1 MPVVHPGGPAA
12 RTLNRPRGTRG
23 SRLES
28 LGANAPLVFLS
39 GVLMLLVLL
48 PVAGHWYA
56 QPLQDEMRNVA
67 EPGRGLV
74 TQMHVA
80 IALQGAALRDY
91 VETGSIGANRRYRD
105 AAATEREVSARLG
118 PLAQRLGAGVN
129 RRYAELRA
137 LEDRWHEAADR
148 LLAARSM
155 VTSSAIDPEELYEEL
170 LIAAAR
176 LDESIDAAIR
186 ARRDRIDG
194 AERLQQWLM
203 LVVGVMAL
211 GAAGI
216 VAWLGRRLRD
226 FATAANDGRLR
237 LERATQSRERL
248 MRGIGHD
255 LKNPLNAIDGHAQ
268 LLEDGIRGALS
279 AEQRESVQ
287 RIRKSVRSLLALVND
302 MLELSRAESGK
313 LRLTFESV
321 DMRQLLMDIAAE
333 HQPEATVR
341 GHRLELEAASGLG
354 IVRTD
359 PERARQVLG
368 NLVSNAIKYTP
379 VGGRILLRARGSTLQ
394 PDTDS
399 SDELMT
405 IDVIDSGSGIPPDRM
420 EEIFREFTRLET
432 SIPQPGSGLGLAIAR
447 RVAQLLGGDVTVSNA
462 PDGGAIFTFAL
473 PTRRTDDV
481 VSV

>member
-1 MPVVHPGGPAA
+1 
-12 RTLNRPRGTRG
+12 
-23 SRLES
+23 
-28 LGANAPLVFLS
+28 
-39 GVLMLLVLL
+39 MLLVLL

-56 QPLQDEMRNVA
+56 QPLQDEMRKVA

-91 VETGSIGANRRYRD
+91 VETGSLGANRRYRD
-105 AAATEREVSARLG
+105 AATTEREVSARLG
-118 PLAQRLGAGVN
+118 PLAQQLGVGVR
-129 RRYAELRA
+129 RRYSDLRA

-148 LLAARSM
+148 LLAAPRSM
-155 VTSSAIDPEELYEEL
+155 VTASAIDPEELYEEL

-176 LDESIDAAIR
+176 LDESIDAAIG
-186 ARRDRIDG
+186 ARRDRIDD
-194 AERLQQWLM
+194 AERLQQRLM
-203 LVVGVMAL
+203 LVVGIVAL

-226 FATAANDGRLR
+226 FAAAANDGRLR
-237 LERATQSRERL
+237 LERATESRERL

-268 LLEDGIRGALS
+268 LLEDGIRGAL
-279 AEQRESVQ
+279 AAGQRESVQ

-302 MLELSRAESGK
+302 LLELSRAESGQ

-333 HQPEATVR
+333 HQPAAMAR

-359 PERARQVLG
+359 PERVRQVLG

-379 VGGRILLRARGSTLQ
+379 AGGRIVLRARGAAPQ
-394 PDTDS
+394 PDTDNN
-399 SDELMT
+399 DELMA
-405 IDVIDSGSGIPPDRM
+405 IDVIDTGSGIPPDRM

-432 SIPQPGSGLGLAIAR
+432 SIQQPGSGLGLAIAR

-473 PTRRTDDV
+473 PTRRAGDV
-481 VSV
+481 VRV

>member
-1 MPVVHPGGPAA
+1 
-12 RTLNRPRGTRG
+12 
-23 SRLES
+23 
-28 LGANAPLVFLS
+28 
-39 GVLMLLVLL
+39 
-48 PVAGHWYA
+48 
-56 QPLQDEMRNVA
+56 MRNVA

-91 VETGSIGANRRYRD
+91 LETGSLGANRRYRD

-118 PLAQRLGAGVN
+118 PLAQRLGVDVR
-129 RRYAELRA
+129 RRYSDLRA

-155 VTSSAIDPEELYEEL
+155 VTASAIDPEELYEEL

-176 LDESIDAAIR
+176 LDESIDAAIG
-186 ARRDRIDG
+186 ARRDRIDD
-194 AERLQQWLM
+194 AERLQQRLM
-203 LVVGVMAL
+203 LVVGIVAL

-216 VAWLGRRLRD
+216 VAWLGMRLRD
-226 FATAANDGRLR
+226 FAAAANDGRLR
-237 LERATQSRERL
+237 LERATESRERL

-268 LLEDGIRGALS
+268 LLEDGIRGALA

-287 RIRKSVRSLLALVND
+287 RIRRSVRSLLALVND
-302 MLELSRAESGK
+302 LLELSRAESGQ

-333 HQPEATVR
+333 HQPAATAR
-341 GHRLELEAASGLG
+341 GHRLELEAVSGLG
-354 IVRTD
+354 VVRTD

-379 VGGRILLRARGSTLQ
+379 VGGRIVLRARGAVPQ
-394 PDTDS
+394 PDTDNN
-399 SDELMT
+399 DELMA

-432 SIPQPGSGLGLAIAR
+432 SIQQPGSGLGLAIAR

-473 PTRRTDDV
+473 PTRRAGDV
-481 VSV
+481 VSA